1 MQRLL
6 LAIVIVLAALLL
18 ARDPYVEKA
27 DGFFLDWL
35 LRNTPASGEHVPL
48 TVVEIGAAPIVETQ
62 PSQKAPP
69 DSTAPGDNGGAVSP
83 LEFALFFQAILDFK
97 PTIVAVEPLLK
108 WRERDRNQEQV
119 FLDQA
124 MRVPKLVLSAELTS
138 TPDPDAPP
146 TEIPGFVQVSGRR
159 GDLPTYTGVQ
169 RQPDEDLRLVSS
181 LGYINLSGESATRV
195 PLLFNYRGEVIP
207 AFALQAFLTWARIP
221 MSEVQIQIG
230 SHIALPG
237 GRKIPIDWDGSLR
250 VNPNASKLGRRFSL
264 NELLLLAQQRQQN
277 SPLQSLHD
285 ELILART
292 PTNPLSPPD
301 VFAAAI
307 ATLQSNHF
315 TRRVSVVFDCAVI
328 LLIAVSRFARGAGF
342 AGRSPPWVDSFHR
355 CVLPHRIH
363 DNFALRDL
371 DSRTGPVGHGMV
383 TGNPRVRL
391 AAAETSSGTDRN
403 CCLAAGALTIARWI
417 ERSLAR
423 C

>member
-1 MQRLL
+1 MQRFL
-6 LAIVIVLAALLL
+6 LAIVIVLTALLL

-48 TVVEIGAAPIVETQ
+48 TVVEIGAAPLLETDSNQ
-62 PSQKAPP
+62 SARVG
-69 DSTAPGDNGGAVSP
+69 STAPRDTAGAISP

-108 WRERDRNQEQV
+108 WRERDRDQEQV

-124 MRVPKLVLSAELTS
+124 MRVPKLLLSAELTS

-146 TEIPGFVQVSGRR
+146 TEIPGFMRVSGRR

-181 LGYINLSGESATRV
+181 LGYINLSGESSTRV

-207 AFALQAFLTWARIP
+207 AFALQAFLIWARIP

-237 GRKIPIDWDGSLR
+237 GRRIPIDWDGSLT

-285 ELILART
+285 ELILAST
-292 PTNPLSPPD
+292 PTNPLAPPD
-301 VFAAAI
+301 VFSAAI

-315 TRRVSVVFDCAVI
+315 TRRVSVVFDCAII
-328 LLIAVSRFARGAGF
+328 LLIAVLGSNAVRVSRVDLLLGLIAFTAAYCLIAFLLISRYAIWIPGLVPLSTAWLLGIL
-342 AGRSPPWVDSFHR
+342 ALVWPRPKHRAEATEIAASPPA
-355 CVLPHRIH
+355 P
-363 DNFALRDL
+363 
-371 DSRTGPVGHGMV
+371 
-383 TGNPRVRL
+383 
-391 AAAETSSGTDRN
+391 
-403 CCLAAGALTIARWI
+403 
-417 ERSLAR
+417 
-423 C
+423 

>member
-6 LAIVIVLAALLL
+6 LAIVILLTALLL

-35 LRNTPASGEHVPL
+35 LRNTPAAGEHVPL
-48 TVVEIGAAPIVETQ
+48 TVVEIGTAPIIETPPDQ
-62 PSQKAPP
+62 NPRP
-69 DSTAPGDNGGAVSP
+69 DSTSPRGDAGELSP

-108 WRERDRNQEQV
+108 WRARERDQEQV

-124 MRVPKLVLSAELTS
+124 MRVPKLLLSAELTS
-138 TPDPDAPP
+138 TPDPDTPP
-146 TEIPGFVQVSGRR
+146 TEIPGFVHVNGRR
-159 GDLPTYTGVQ
+159 GDLPAYTGVQ

-181 LGYINLSGESATRV
+181 LGYVNLPEESATRV

-237 GRKIPIDWDGSLR
+237 GRRIPIDWDGSLM
-250 VNPNASKLGRRFSL
+250 VNPNASRLGRRFSL
-264 NELLLLAQQRQQN
+264 NELLLLAQQRQPN

-292 PTNPLSPPD
+292 PTNPLAPPD
-301 VFAAAI
+301 VFAATI

-315 TRRVSVVFDCAVI
+315 THRVSVVFDCAVI
-328 LLIAVSRFARGAGF
+328 LLVALLGSRAVRASRVDLVLGLIAFTAAYCLLAFLIISRYAIWIPGLVPLGTAWLMGILAFVWPRPKHRAEATEIT
-342 AGRSPPWVDSFHR
+342 APP
-355 CVLPHRIH
+355 P
-363 DNFALRDL
+363 AL
-371 DSRTGPVGHGMV
+371 
-383 TGNPRVRL
+383 
-391 AAAETSSGTDRN
+391 
-403 CCLAAGALTIARWI
+403 
-417 ERSLAR
+417 
-423 C
+423 

>member
-27 DGFFLDWL
+27 DRFFLDWL
-35 LRNTPASGEHVPL
+35 LQNTPASGQHVPL
-48 TVVEIGAAPIVETQ
+48 TVVDIGTGPIVETQ
-62 PSQKAPP
+62 PNQKAPSDSAAPRSNP
-69 DSTAPGDNGGAVSP
+69 DAISP

-108 WRERDRNQEQV
+108 WHERDRDQEQV

-124 MRVPKLVLSAELTS
+124 MRVPKLLLSAELTS

-146 TEIPGFVQVSGRR
+146 TEIPGFVHVSGRR

-169 RQPDEDLRLVSS
+169 RQPDEDLRLISS
-181 LGYINLSGESATRV
+181 LGYINLSGESPTRV
-195 PLLFNYRGEVIP
+195 PLLLNYRGEVIP
-207 AFALQAFLTWARIP
+207 AFALQAFLMWARIP

-237 GRKIPIDWDGSLR
+237 GRRIPIDWDGSLTLS
-250 VNPNASKLGRRFSL
+250 PNASKLGRRFSL

-277 SPLQSLHD
+277 SPLQTLHD

-292 PTNPLSPPD
+292 PTNPLAPPD
-301 VFAAAI
+301 VFAATI
-307 ATLQSNHF
+307 ATLQSNLF

-328 LLIAVSRFARGAGF
+328 LLIAVLGSRAVQASRVDLLLGLIAFTAAYCLIAFMIISRYAIWIPGLVPLGTAWLLGILAF
-342 AGRSPPWVDSFHR
+342 VWPRPKHQAEATEIAASPPA
-355 CVLPHRIH
+355 P
-363 DNFALRDL
+363 
-371 DSRTGPVGHGMV
+371 
-383 TGNPRVRL
+383 
-391 AAAETSSGTDRN
+391 
-403 CCLAAGALTIARWI
+403 
-417 ERSLAR
+417 
-423 C
+423 